1 MVPFESLMIAETV
14 DGNNSMGWLPLLVMI
29 VAALALAWVSK
40 LLRTN
45 STTNPASDNP
55 ASDNPASEVVSSS
68 QAITP
73 ELLVVLTAAATAAL
87 GTPVIVHRIT
97 FLNQN
102 TVSGWAEAGRTSLH
116 WSHNVRRNN

>member
-45 STTNPASDNP
+45 STTNP

-116 WSHNVRRNN
+116 WSHHVRRNN